1 MTVITRFAP
10 SPTGA
15 LHLGG
20 ARTALFNYLHAKK
33 YNGKFRLRIEDTD
46 RNRSTKESS
55 KVITESL
62 QWLGLHV
69 DDDVVFQSENQA
81 EHLLIAESLLAKG
94 LAYKCF
100 HDKEYVQ
107 QFSNSKK
114 KFYSEW
120 RDKQNKIPTNK
131 NFCIRIK
138 SPVNH
143 DHIIKDKIQG
153 NVKVSANEID
163 DYIIVRSDGTPTFL
177 LSSAA
182 DDFKMKITDI
192 IRGDDHLTNS
202 FRQKIIFDFLNYQP
216 NFAHISLI
224 HNKLNQKMSKR
235 DNSTSLIDYKIKGY
249 LPEAIINYLA
259 RLGWSYGDQEIFSID
274 FLKKNFEINSLGKSP
289 AKYDEQKLNFLN
301 NYYIK
306 NMRNEK
312 ILNYIQASNERLKN
326 IDFFSQKELIEIIS
340 IFKDRSS
347 SLNDISSN
355 VLKMTSYKK
364 DFTNEEKIILENFE
378 KYKSSICDKFSSILE
393 WNEFNIENKI
403 KEVIQYYQI
412 DFKSIGKPL
421 RLLIT
426 GSSFGP
432 SLFKIIKVMGLQKTI
447 KRINRRNFCNDEKN
461 INS

>member
-20 ARTALFNYLHAKK
+20 ARTALFNYLYAKK
-33 YNGKFRLRIEDTD
+33 NNGKFRLRIEDTD
-46 RNRSTKESS
+46 RNRNTLEST
-55 KVITESL
+55 KVITKSL
-62 QWLGLHV
+62 EWLGLQV
-69 DDDVVFQSENQA
+69 DDDIIYQSNNQA

-94 LAYKCF
+94 LAYKCY
-100 HDKEYVQ
+100 HDKEYLQ

-114 KFYSEW
+114 RFHSEW
-120 RDKQNKIPTNK
+120 RDKQDQIPKDK

-153 NVKVSANEID
+153 NVKVNANEID
-163 DYIIVRSDGTPTFL
+163 DYIIIRSDGTPTFL
-177 LSSAA
+177 LSSAV

-202 FRQKIIFDFLNYQP
+202 FRQKIIFDFLNYKP

-224 HNKLNQKMSKR
+224 HNKDNQKMSKR
-235 DNSTSLIDYKIKGY
+235 DNSISLIDYKIKGY

-259 RLGWSYGDQEIFSID
+259 RLGWSHGDQEIFSID
-274 FLKKNFEINSLGKSP
+274 FLKKNFELNSLGKSP
-289 AKYDEQKLNFLN
+289 AKYDEKKLNFFN
-301 NYYIK
+301 NFYIK
-306 NMRNEK
+306 KMKNEK
-312 ILNYIQASNERLKN
+312 ILNYILESNEQLKN
-326 IDFFSQKELIEIIS
+326 IDFFNQKELIELVS

-355 VLKMTSYKK
+355 VLKMTSVRK

-378 KYKSSICDKFSSILE
+378 KYKSSVCEKFSSILE
-393 WNEFNIENKI
+393 WNEFNIEENI
-403 KEVIQYYQI
+403 KEVIENHQI
-412 DFKSIGKPL
+412 DFKTIGKPL

-432 SLFKIIKVMGLQKTI
+432 SLPKIIKVMGLQKTI
-447 KRINRRNFCNDEKN
+447 KRINQ
-461 INS
+461 

>member
-33 YNGKFRLRIEDTD
+33 NNGKFRLRIEDTD
-46 RNRSTKESS
+46 RNRNTEESTK
-55 KVITESL
+55 VIIKSL
-62 QWLGLHV
+62 EWLGLRV
-69 DDDVVFQSENQA
+69 DDDIIYQSNNQA
-81 EHLLIAESLLAKG
+81 EHLLIAESLLSKG
-94 LAYKCF
+94 LAYKCY
-100 HDKEYVQ
+100 HDKEYIQ

-120 RDKQNKIPTNK
+120 RDKQTLTPTK
-131 NFCIRIK
+131 KDFCIRIK
-138 SPVNH
+138 SPLND

-153 NVKVSANEID
+153 NVKVRANEID
-163 DYIIVRSDGTPTFL
+163 DYIIIRSDRTPTFL

-202 FRQKIIFDFLNYQP
+202 FRQKIIFDFLNYKP

-224 HNKLNQKMSKR
+224 HNKDNQKMSKR
-235 DNSTSLIDYKIKGY
+235 DNSTSIIDYKLKGY

-259 RLGWSYGDQEIFSID
+259 RLGWSYGDKETFSID
-274 FLKKNFEINSLGKSP
+274 FLKKNFELDSLGKSP
-289 AKYDEQKLNFLN
+289 ARYDEKKLNFLN
-301 NYYIK
+301 NFYIK
-306 NMRNEK
+306 KMTNKEIFDYLEDNDE
-312 ILNYIQASNERLKN
+312 QLKN
-326 IDFFSQKELIEIIS
+326 IDFFNQKELIELIN

-347 SLNDISSN
+347 SLNEITSN
-355 VLKMTSYKK
+355 VLQMTSVKK
-364 DFTNEEKIILENFE
+364 NFTNEEKLILDNFE
-378 KYKSSICDKFSSILE
+378 KYKSSICDKFSSIIE
-393 WNEFNIENKI
+393 WDELNIENKI
-403 KEVIQYYQI
+403 KEVIEHYQI

-426 GSSFGP
+426 GSLFGP
-432 SLFKIIKVMGLQKTI
+432 SLSKIIKVLGLQKTI
-447 KRINRRNFCNDEKN
+447 NRINR
-461 INS
+461 